1 MRVGESKMKGKILAA
16 ALRVYRDKGP
26 RFTMDDLAAELSMS
40 KKTIYTVFR
49 DKKSLLYDM
58 VDYTFDEIKEH
69 ENRVLDNPNLGT
81 EEKLFQILTVMPENF
96 RGIDFTE
103 LHEMSGKFPEAYGRI
118 RQRLE
123 SGWEMT
129 LGILQQGVE
138 EGIFRPVDCNLF
150 QMIYEASLERF
161 LSGDE
166 LHDYQISYMDA
177 LNELV
182 NIMIHGIKAK
192 EE

>member
-1 MRVGESKMKGKILAA
+1 MKDKILAV
-16 ALRVYRDKGP
+16 ALRVYRKKGA

-58 VDYTFDEIKEH
+58 VDYAFDEIKESEAAIL
-69 ENRVLDNPNLGT
+69 ENSNLGI
-81 EEKLFQILTVMPENF
+81 EEKLQQILSVMPENF
-96 RGIDFTE
+96 MDVDFSE
-103 LHEMSGKFPEAYGRI
+103 LHEMGGKFPEAYERI

-123 SGWEMT
+123 SGWETT
-129 LGILQQGVE
+129 LGILKEGE
-138 EGIFRPVDCNLF
+138 EAGIFRPVDHNLF
-150 QMIYEASLERF
+150 QMIYDAAVERF

-166 LHDYQISYMDA
+166 LRNYQIQYMDA

-182 NIMIHGIKAK
+182 NIMISGIKING
-192 EE
+192 E